1 MKKIITPQLYGS
13 QPNFETYKD
22 NNSGEMVIR
31 VHDKAI
37 KLSPRQSCDLGIVL
51 LQSQGV
57 DTAAVEKAVEAA
69 MGTALKAG
77 LKMIF

>member
-1 MKKIITPQLYGS
+1 MKKLITPQLYGA
-13 QPNFETYKD
+13 QPQFEVYKD
-22 NNSGEMVIR
+22 INSGEMVVR
-31 VHDKAI
+31 VQDKAV
-37 KLSPRQSCDLGIVL
+37 KLSPRQTCDLGIVF

-77 LKMIF
+77 LKIVF